1 MLNVSLPQAIF
12 LPPLLIILASVSL
25 VTFQNL
31 FATLTA
37 YATKYSSN
45 DIIKTIKP
53 GLVHVKNFLEHVLG
67 KASSFKFNLQHVL
80 LMVIVFVLLAIY
92 NELAQANTLKEKELK
107 LLRAAN
113 KKDEEKKADAKKTK

>member
-12 LPPLLIILASVSL
+12 LPPLLIILASISL

-31 FATLTA
+31 YSTLTA

-45 DIIKTIKP
+45 DIIKTLKP
-53 GLVHVKNFLEHVLG
+53 GLVQVKNFLEHVLG
-67 KASSFKFNLQHVL
+67 KASAFKFNLQHVL
-80 LMVIVFVLLAIY
+80 LMVIVFVLIAIF
-92 NELAQANTLKEKELK
+92 NELSQANALKEKELK

-113 KKDEEKKADAKKTK
+113 KKAADDEAKKTK

>member
-12 LPPLLIILASVSL
+12 LPPLLIVLASISL

-31 FATLTA
+31 FSTLTA

-53 GLVHVKNFLEHVLG
+53 GLVQVKNFLEHVLG
-67 KASSFKFNLQHVL
+67 KASAFKFNLQHVL
-80 LMVIVFVLLAIY
+80 LMVIVFVLIAIF
-92 NELAQANTLKEKELK
+92 NELAQANALKEKELK

-113 KKDEEKKADAKKTK
+113 KKTADDEAKKTK